1 MKAKSKI
8 KNIDTRSIK
17 VTLIGLDRENGNV
30 KKPKG
35 YNHATFRID
44 ILIDNNTID
53 NYLNKQLTIED
64 LNNIIN
70 NRL

>member
-1 MKAKSKI
+1 MKIKSKI
-8 KNIDTRSIK
+8 KNIDTKAIK
-17 VTLIGLDRENGNV
+17 ISLIGLEGENENV

-53 NYLNKQLTIED
+53 KYLNKHLTIED
-64 LNNIIN
+64 LNYIIN